1 MMIKRIV
8 SYLIAAAVI
17 FCTPGVLAADTQAAI
32 RIEGESGRFSN
43 LQYGGDAKFFGYYTD
58 ANPAPIETTADIP
71 EGWYIV
77 EFAATPGD
85 GSNKW
90 VSAYKL
96 TIGGEEINVP
106 NGTALTERPG
116 GAFDGVGKKYV
127 TDKVFIN
134 GGENVIAFN
143 LTGKTVN
150 NNYNIYL
157 DYISLIPT
165 EAPIDSGIYQMEGE
179 SDFKYADGKKMTK
192 ETDKD
197 GGFFGSYSKN
207 TAEELTASF
216 NVLSEGDYY
225 FTFAATPGD
234 GSNQYT
240 SKYDIKINDELI
252 NVPSSDVSAGLLDV
266 GKLYSAGTVHLNRGI
281 NKVSFTV
288 KSLTVNNTYLLY
300 LDYVKF
306 VIRKDYDFN
315 TFSAEDFTV
324 YEQGTAE
331 PVITDINREKVS
343 AEYVDSISYKSSDD
357 NIAFIDGN
365 GLICGKN
372 VGKAEIEITVKREN
386 EIWNG
391 KAIVNVLNPDTG
403 ILFKNVEKTETGI
416 KITLI
421 SKNQSSGIPVQVI
434 AVARGESGIENIY
447 VKSVSDYVSG
457 GDYILDIPMQAGS
470 KKTDIYAWCDMLG
483 RIRKIAAETIS
494 VN

>member
-1 MMIKRIV
+1 MIKRIV

-58 ANPAPIETTADIP
+58 ENPAPIETTADIP

-85 GSNKW
+85 WSNKW

-179 SDFKYADGKKMTK
+179 SDFKYADGKKMEK
-192 ETDKD
+192 ATDKD
-197 GGFFGSYSKN
+197 GSVFGVYSKN

-240 SKYDIKINDELI
+240 SKYDVKINDELI
-252 NVPSSDVSAGLLDV
+252 NVPSSDVSAGLLNV

-288 KSLTVNNTYLLY
+288 KSLTANNTYLLY

>member
-1 MMIKRIV
+1 MIKRIV

-43 LQYGGDAKFFGYYTD
+43 LQYGGDAKFFGYYAD

-85 GSNKW
+85 GSNQW

-96 TIGGEEINVP
+96 TIGGEEIKVP

-116 GAFDGVGKKYV
+116 GAFDAVGKKYV

-165 EAPIDSGIYQMEGE
+165 EAPIDSGIYQMDGE
-179 SDFKYADGKKMTK
+179 SDFKYADGEKMTK

-240 SKYDIKINDELI
+240 SKYDVKINDELI
-252 NVPSSDVSAGLLDV
+252 DVPSSDVSAGLLDV

-288 KSLTVNNTYLLY
+288 KSLTANNTYLLY
-300 LDYVKF
+300 LDYARF
-306 VIRKDYDFN
+306 VIRKDYDFGS
-315 TFSAEDFTV
+315 FFAADLSV
-324 YEQGTAE
+324 YEGESKDA
-331 PVITDINREKVS
+331 VIYDINDEIIS
-343 AEYVDSISYKSSDD
+343 TEYVDSIDYSSKDENIVYID
-357 NIAFIDGN
+357 NGH
-365 GLICGKN
+365 ICGKN
-372 VGKAEIEITVKREN
+372 VGKAEVEITVRREDDV
-386 EIWNG
+386 WDG
-391 KAIVNVLNPDTG
+391 VVTVNVLNPDTG
-403 ILFKNVEKTETGI
+403 ILFESVEETETGI
-416 KITLI
+416 RVTFTSERELP
-421 SKNQSSGIPVQVI
+421 GVPVQII
-434 AVARGESGIENIY
+434 AVARGAKGIENMY
-447 VKSVSDYVSG
+447 VESVSNYVTGSP
-457 GDYILDIPMQAGS
+457 YVLDIPMQAGS
-470 KKTDIYAWCDMLG
+470 EKTEVHAWCDVQG
-483 RIRKIAAETIS
+483 SARKLAAEAIS
-494 VN
+494 FE